1 MPNQEGMKSL
11 LSTINKE
18 LGENA
23 LDDRILDQVFE
34 TYWPLFEKKFN
45 EVIRDSPASDELEPT
60 RSSDDILTEIL
71 YTTRTLDKRIRFL
84 EKRTSGFHV
93 NSDFST
99 VALNDRIVMLV
110 NKGLQPEEIAMEL
123 EDIAPK
129 EYVMNVAISL
139 YKNRKYKDVSIEK
152 PTIK

>member
-1 MPNQEGMKSL
+1 
-11 LSTINKE
+11 
-18 LGENA
+18 
-23 LDDRILDQVFE
+23 
-34 TYWPLFEKKFN
+34 
-45 EVIRDSPASDELEPT
+45 
-60 RSSDDILTEIL
+60 
-71 YTTRTLDKRIRFL
+71 
-84 EKRTSGFHV
+84 
-93 NSDFST
+93 
-99 VALNDRIVMLV
+99 MLV